1 MKKITL
7 LAVTLLMGITAMADG
22 TIYFKNTLGWE
33 NVYVYFYTGGYWDN
47 EKGAGSQ
54 SGGSFASG
62 PHGMTLVSGETD
74 IYSFDYTGN
83 YSVVA
88 FTKDCQENYGNF
100 YQTQA
105 VYRGDFKQSKPLFV
119 PNTTSN
125 ETKNQ
130 TQYFNNGEWEA
141 YGVPVA
147 IVDFALS
154 SQLLLNEAVALTAT
168 SENVTNPVYVYS
180 VKSSDGVY
188 AALESNTWTPTA
200 TGSYT
205 VKVEVKEGAEGDVV
219 AFKEVATTVVNP
231 IVANTKLY
239 LQPNAKWLEVAAR
252 YAAYFYV
259 GTTNMWVDMTQV
271 EGTDM
276 YEVTVPAEGPWTT
289 VIFCRMN
296 PGQTENKWDNKWTQT
311 NDLNYNGTDNLY
323 MIDAN
328 ATTDGNVKS
337 NGIWSLYEDEQGP
350 STIVEVTENAPL
362 FSINGRTL
370 NVALDEEAEI
380 SIYTISGQMIEH
392 IVASDYAR
400 EMQQGV
406 YVIRIGNTTQKAVV
420 Y

>member
-1 MKKITL
+1 M
-7 LAVTLLMGITAMADG
+7 
-22 TIYFKNTLGWE
+22 
-33 NVYVYFYTGGYWDN
+33 
-47 EKGAGSQ
+47 
-54 SGGSFASG
+54 
-62 PHGMTLVSGETD
+62 
-74 IYSFDYTGN
+74 
-83 YSVVA
+83 
-88 FTKDCQENYGNF
+88 
-100 YQTQA
+100 
-105 VYRGDFKQSKPLFV
+105 
-119 PNTTSN
+119 
-125 ETKNQ
+125 
-130 TQYFNNGEWEA
+130 
-141 YGVPVA
+141 
-147 IVDFALS
+147 
-154 SQLLLNEAVALTAT
+154 TAT

-259 GTTNMWVDMTQV
+259 GTTNVWVDMTQV

-296 PGQTENKWDNKWTQT
+296 PEQSENNWQNKWSQT
-311 NDLNYNGTDNLY
+311 NDLNYNGNDNLY
-323 MIDAN
+323 KIDNN
-328 ATTDGNVKS
+328 ASATEEKS
-337 NGIWSLYEDEQGP
+337 NGTWSFYEEEQGP

-370 NVALDEEAEI
+370 SVALDEEAEI

-406 YVIRIGNTTQKAVV
+406 YVIHIGNTTQKAVV